1 MNNIIEELSS
11 ISNQFDYSQLEI
23 VTDLFDRSDSKKFVG
38 FAAGRMGFS
47 LKAFMMRLNHL
58 GYESYMIGDTNF
70 PRLDTSSI
78 VFISSSS
85 GETETNIVYA
95 KQAVQCGAK
104 TVLFTSNANST
115 LANIC
120 EVVILYPTIDSNQLM
135 KTAYEQFTFILF
147 DFICSQIVKKK
158 NLDFSFIENNHSI
171 SE

>member
-1 MNNIIEELSS
+1 MNSIIEELSS

-70 PRLDTSSI
+70 PRLDSSSV

-85 GETETNIVYA
+85 G
-95 KQAVQCGAK
+95 
-104 TVLFTSNANST
+104 
-115 LANIC
+115 
-120 EVVILYPTIDSNQLM
+120 
-135 KTAYEQFTFILF
+135 
-147 DFICSQIVKKK
+147 
-158 NLDFSFIENNHSI
+158 
-171 SE
+171 

>member
-1 MNNIIEELSS
+1 MNNIIEELNS

-70 PRLDTSSI
+70 PRLDSSSI

-104 TVLFTSNANST
+104 TVLFTTNANST

-120 EVVILYPTIDSNQLM
+120 EDMILYPTIDSNQLM

-158 NLDFSFIENNHSI
+158 NIDLSFIENNHSI

>member
-1 MNNIIEELSS
+1 MNNIIEELSA

-47 LKAFMMRLNHL
+47 LKAFMMRINHL

-70 PRLDTSSI
+70 PRLDSSSI

-85 GETETNIVYA
+85 GETETNILYA

-104 TVLFTSNANST
+104 TVLFTSNSNST

-135 KTAYEQFTFILF
+135 KTIYEQFTFILF
-147 DFICSQIVKKK
+147 DFISSQIVKKK
-158 NLDFSFIENNHSI
+158 NIDISFIKHNHSI

>member
-11 ISNQFDYSQLEI
+11 ISNQFDFSQLEL
-23 VTDLFDRSDSKKFVG
+23 VTDLFDRSDYKKFVG

-47 LKAFMMRLNHL
+47 LKAFMMRLNHF
-58 GYESYMIGDTNF
+58 GYQSYMIGDTNF
-70 PRLDTSSI
+70 PRLDSSSI

-115 LANIC
+115 LASIC
-120 EVVILYPTIDSNQLM
+120 EVIIIYPTIDSNQLM
-135 KTAYEQFTFILF
+135 KTVYEQFTFILF

-158 NLDFSFIENNHSI
+158 NIDLSFIENNHSI